1 MTIPLASQ
9 QHDHSRCIDSALT
22 TAQQLCAESGVRL
35 TQLREQVLKIVWQS
49 HQPLGAYAVMD
60 VLSQESTRRV
70 APPTVYRAL
79 DFLLEQGLVHRVNL
93 LNAYIGCS
101 HPDEPHQHNFLI
113 CKKCDIAVEFE
124 APKMDKA
131 ICDSARE
138 QGFEISSQSVEV
150 LGLCSNCAGTD
161 SGQA

>member
-1 MTIPLASQ
+1 MTLPLASR
-9 QHDHSRCIDSALT
+9 QHDHSQCISTALT
-22 TAQQLCAESGVRL
+22 TAKQLCADNGARL

-60 VLSQESTRRV
+60 ILSEQSTRRV

-101 HPDEPHQHNFLI
+101 HPGVTHQHNFLI
-113 CKKCDIAVEFE
+113 CQQCDIAVEFE
-124 APKMDKA
+124 APQMDEA
-131 ICDSARE
+131 INESARE
-138 QGFEISSQSVEV
+138 QGFQISGQSVEV
-150 LGLCSNCAGTD
+150 LGLCSNCSRVSDA
-161 SGQA
+161 